1 MKKAIIGVV
10 ALAIAGMA
18 GSAQQPGPAGA
29 APGAGPQA
37 RPPAPPAPPA
47 PRWPDGRISF
57 SGSPDDVGNWEGPA
71 NASIFF
77 NVVQGRRVT
86 PAPSLPTNKNV
97 EDIPFRP
104 GMRELYLSRE
114 DQAEDPHTRCKPSGG
129 SRFWHT
135 PYGIEIVD
143 LPETQE
149 VIFLH
154 VGAPHSWRVAYLDGR
169 PHPADAKNLWYGH
182 TTGKWEGDTLVME
195 TVGFNDRFWL
205 TREGVPTTTQLKLTE
220 RLSRPDRNRL
230 RYEATVDDPGAYT
243 APWTGGW
250 HLRWSEGNEPF
261 DYLCQE
267 NNRDPA
273 RMTGGGVAD
282 SNR

>member
-1 MKKAIIGVV
+1 MRKLHVGTIALGMLMSAAICGAQVP
-10 ALAIAGMA
+10 AQGQAG
-18 GSAQQPGPAGA
+18 
-29 APGAGPQA
+29 PGAV
-37 RPPAPPAPPA
+37 RRAPPAAPA

-57 SGSPDDVGNWEGPA
+57 SGSPSDVGNWEGPA

-77 NVVQGRRVT
+77 NVSEGKKVV
-86 PAPSLPTNKNV
+86 PASSLPTNKSV
-97 EDIPFRP
+97 DEIPFAP
-104 GMRELYLSRE
+104 GMRKLYDSRW
-114 DQAEDPHTRCKPSGG
+114 DQSGDPHTRCKPSGG

-143 LPETQE
+143 SPETQE
-149 VIFLH
+149 VFFLH

-169 PHPADAKNLWYGH
+169 AHPADAKQLWYGH
-182 TTGKWEGDTLVME
+182 TTGKWEGDTLILD
-195 TVGFNDRFWL
+195 TVGFNERFWL
-205 TREGVPTTTQLKLTE
+205 TREGVPTTSKLHLIE
-220 RLSRPDRNRL
+220 RLSRPDHDTL

-243 APWTGGW
+243 ASWSGGW
-250 HLRWSEGNEPF
+250 NLRWSEGNEPF

-282 SNR
+282 SNRSR